1 MENSKYIK
9 HEYDIKLHASD
20 FDAKGRVK
28 ASSLMHVFQ
37 EAATIHAEML
47 GVGFEPLMAQ
57 NYIWV
62 LTKLRFQVNKLM
74 KANTTYHLKTYPRP
88 KKGVTFFRDF
98 FLYDE
103 KYNEHYD
110 EYKHADDGCGE
121 DTAYSPVVIGTSQ
134 WCIINFKTRRIE
146 RTKIDFTD
154 GTYITEEAFED
165 GIEKFRIH
173 EDALAQIGSHTV
185 TEDDLDENEH
195 VNNCRY
201 ADMVEN
207 VLEGHTD
214 FTIHFSKEARLGD
227 EILLY
232 RERLDDDFIA
242 VAGKLA
248 DGTTVFQAK
257 VR

>member
-1 MENSKYIK
+1 MENRKLIK
-9 HEYDIKLHASD
+9 HEYDISLQALD

-47 GVGFEPLMAQ
+47 GVGFEPLMLQ

-62 LTKLRFQVNKLM
+62 LTKLRFRVNRPM
-74 KANTTYHLKTYPRP
+74 APDVTYHLVTYPRP

-98 FLYDE
+98 FIYDRSC
-103 KYNEHYD
+103 D
-110 EYKHADDGCGE
+110 GSCVDGAADTCE
-121 DTAYSPVVIGTSQ
+121 PVVIGTSQ
-134 WCIINFKTRRIE
+134 WCIINFETRRIE

-154 GTYITEEAFED
+154 GTYITEEAFEG
-165 GIEKFRIH
+165 GIAKLKHDE
-173 EDALAQIGSHTV
+173 EALEQIGSHRV
-185 TEDDLDENEH
+185 TEEDLDENQH

-201 ADMVEN
+201 ADMVET

-214 FTIHFSKEARLGD
+214 FTIHFAKEARLGD
-227 EILLY
+227 TVLLY
-232 RERLDDDFIA
+232 RENHAAGKGVGDETI
-242 VAGKLA
+242 VAGKLP